1 MSRREASDR
10 CSDLSHDVGLIC
22 IQVVSPFARCMPRRG
37 VTYCRTHLQGERDR
51 DRKRGK
57 GRGRE
62 RERGKRERER
72 ERERERVRKRK
83 KEREKKRERE

>member
-62 RERGKRERER
+62 RERGKA
-72 ERERERVRKRK
+72 RKRK
-83 KEREKKRERE
+83 KEREKKKGARVRRE

>member
-51 DRKRGK
+51 DRKRGR

-62 RERGKRERER
+62 KERGKEGERER
-72 ERERERVRKRK
+72 ERERGRK
-83 KEREKKRERE
+83 KERKKGARVGRE